1 MINDNLEIIDFE
13 RKGNLVRLYLGQN
26 GKQTGDD
33 WNDRPYECNA
43 GKVYDEFVQDYIDI
57 VFHWDYDIIEP
68 EGFNVSK
75 EDMRSRK
82 VAAFKIVKEG
92 EIKTLVYF
100 GDKLKDIIK
109 IPAFRKAVISLW
121 AKDSKRYTL

>member
-1 MINDNLEIIDFE
+1 MINDDLEVIDFE
-13 RKGNLVRLYLGQN
+13 RKGNLVRLYLGEN
-26 GKQTGDD
+26 GEQWGDD
-33 WNDRPYECNA
+33 WNDAPYQSNA

-92 EIKTLVYF
+92 ERKALIYF
-100 GDKLKDIIK
+100 GDNIQSILKINNNCKVLEI
-109 IPAFRKAVISLW
+109 
-121 AKDSKRYTL
+121 

>member
-1 MINDNLEIIDFE
+1 MINDDLEVIDFE
-13 RKGNLVRLYLGQN
+13 RKGNLVRLYLGEN
-26 GKQTGDD
+26 GEQWGDD
-33 WNDRPYECNA
+33 WDDRPYECNA
-43 GKVYDEFVQDYIDI
+43 GKVYDEFVQDFVDI